1 MSPHALALFAFPGGL
16 GVTSLLLYLVA
27 ALAIPLSLFVQP
39 RIGLYVL
46 IPMMPLQTVRYQIQV
61 LPFGDKLVDILLLS
75 VILGLLIWKSD
86 QFPLKTPLNSY
97 LLFFCLFLYAA
108 LWIGSLVIHMPWP
121 LLPNDERFVVW
132 KNTAEMPLLFL
143 VVASA
148 IDNKRQMQVLL
159 GLMMITVLRANIGFF
174 HTVSGRDFTH
184 FSNNLRYAGVLG
196 YAGQNGLAAFM
207 SEFLIFLLAVYSG
220 IRQLHFKALVVLSI
234 MFSAYCVLFSFSRG
248 GYVSFLA
255 GLLFLGVLKERK
267 YLVLLILLVF
277 GWQTIVPNA
286 VRERV
291 LMTYDGNQVESS
303 ANERLQLWQD
313 ALTIIPEHPILGTG
327 FDTYRFLGRSADYLD
342 THNYYV
348 KVTVET
354 GFIGLFLFLYLL
366 WLMVREGLYLF
377 RKSED
382 PFFSSLGLG
391 VSALVFSAF
400 FANLFGDRW
409 MYQQITAYMWTI
421 MALVCRARVILHLD
435 ASTEVHAT
443 NAPGILTPHSGSC
456 LPFCKTDNDGKDAA

>member
-108 LWIGSLVIHMPWP
+108 LWIGSLVIHTPWP

-148 IDNKRQMQVLL
+148 IDSKRQMQVLL

-220 IRQLHFKALVVLSI
+220 TSKLLLS
-234 MFSAYCVLFSFSRG
+234 C
-248 GYVSFLA
+248 
-255 GLLFLGVLKERK
+255 LLCS
-267 YLVLLILLVF
+267 
-277 GWQTIVPNA
+277 VPTA
-286 VRERV
+286 
-291 LMTYDGNQVESS
+291 SC
-303 ANERLQLWQD
+303 
-313 ALTIIPEHPILGTG
+313 
-327 FDTYRFLGRSADYLD
+327 
-342 THNYYV
+342 
-348 KVTVET
+348 
-354 GFIGLFLFLYLL
+354 FLFL
-366 WLMVREGLYLF
+366 V
-377 RKSED
+377 ED
-382 PFFSSLGLG
+382 TLVFWPAFSS
-391 VSALVFSAF
+391 SE
-400 FANLFGDRW
+400 
-409 MYQQITAYMWTI
+409 Y
-421 MALVCRARVILHLD
+421 
-435 ASTEVHAT
+435 
-443 NAPGILTPHSGSC
+443 
-456 LPFCKTDNDGKDAA
+456 

>member
-1 MSPHALALFAFPGGL
+1 MLSLPGGIGL
-16 GVTSLLLYLVA
+16 TSLLLYLAA

-46 IPMMPLQTVRYQIQV
+46 IPMMPLQTVRYQLQG

-75 VILGLLIWKSD
+75 VIFGLLIWKSD
-86 QFPLKTPLNSY
+86 EIPLKTPINSY
-97 LLFFCLFLYAA
+97 LLFFCLFLYAT
-108 LWIGSLVIHMPWP
+108 LWVGSIVVHMPWP
-121 LLPNDERFVVW
+121 ILPNDERFVVW

-148 IDNKRQMQVLL
+148 IENKKQMMLL
-159 GLMMITVLRANIGFF
+159 LCLMMITVLRANIGFF

-207 SEFLIFLLAVYSG
+207 SEFLIFLLALYSG
-220 IRQLHFKALVVLSI
+220 IRHLLFKFLLILSVI
-234 MFSAYCVLFSFSRG
+234 FCAYCVLFSFSRG
-248 GYVSFLA
+248 GYVSCLA

-267 YLVLLILLVF
+267 YLVVLIVLLF

-313 ALTIIPEHPILGTG
+313 ALTIIPEHPLLGTG

-354 GFIGLFLFLYLL
+354 GFIGLLLFLYLL
-366 WLMVREGLYLF
+366 WLMMREGLTLF
-377 RKSED
+377 RESDD
-382 PFFSSLGLG
+382 PFFRSLGLG
-391 VSALVFSAF
+391 IAALVFSAF

-421 MALVCRARVILHLD
+421 MALVCRARVILQSHAPTQIHGATATGIPD
-435 ASTEVHAT
+435 TRTEPSLAF
-443 NAPGILTPHSGSC
+443 SRS
-456 LPFCKTDNDGKDAA
+456 NDGGEDAA